1 MKDKRVLSF
10 PKDGDFYESAAY
22 AKMDEGDLTGAL
34 SLFRYLL
41 SLKPNNAMIH
51 VQMADV
57 YTAMELYDEAIACL
71 YLAEGGRSVAARK
84 EARTRLVENLMYS
97 ERMEGANYYLT
108 HMDAEK
114 DPPQYSED
122 FMAFMEGQANRF
134 NPYRT
139 VYPYELADYSH
150 ILENAR
156 HLASLN
162 FRSEADKN
170 LSSIPFGAKE
180 YPTALAK
187 RSLLRTQGD
196 EESLWYE
203 TEQAE
208 AFAREALSY
217 EKDNVTY
224 LYALYR
230 ALCVNGKEE
239 FSEVR
244 SRLKLATPK
253 DEEEL
258 QYLMDVFCAKE
269 GGDEFLLSVTERF
282 LDLHPYDVPF
292 LTLHAVC
299 AYNVG
304 NTQVSEES
312 LATLRVLSPWHP
324 LADALQKRINED
336 RRAEEKGKPRRKEA
350 FPHVYYLTQNI
361 AKEYYEGRWREFT
374 KMGKEERA
382 RFVAS
387 KAFLP
392 TVAWC
397 FFPVEGYETAKW
409 KTVSLLAELKTKEA
423 SAFLSSVLMH
433 PAVPIEV
440 KGYAVHRIL
449 EEGVRLNTGIVVQY
463 VYRKLKLHP
472 LETEAAN
479 LPALKSAYARAV
491 SLLCVVEDGEKLCD
505 KLASAA
511 DTLYYG
517 MQMKG
522 KLKRL
527 TEFSEDALAAVLFSR
542 GEFMPGVGAKELAR
556 MFNTDA
562 DEIREIW
569 EECCETD

>member
-1 MKDKRVLSF
+1 MKDKRVLTF
-10 PKDGDFYESAAY
+10 PKDSDFYEDAAY
-22 AKMDEGDLTGAL
+22 AKMDEGDLLGAL
-34 SLFRYLL
+34 SLFRYVQT
-41 SLKPNNAMIH
+41 LKPNNAMIH

-57 YTAMELYDEAIACL
+57 YTAMELYDEAVACL
-71 YLAEGGRSVAARK
+71 YLAEGGRSVQARK
-84 EARTRLVENLMYS
+84 ESRVRLVENLMYS

-108 HMDAEK
+108 HMDMEK

-122 FMAFMEGQANRF
+122 FMAFMESQANRF

-156 HLASLN
+156 HLAGLGL
-162 FRSEADKN
+162 RSEADKN
-170 LSSIPFGAKE
+170 LATIPFGAKE
-180 YPTALAK
+180 YATALAK
-187 RSLLRTQGD
+187 RSLIRTQGED
-196 EESLWYE
+196 ESLWYE

-208 AFAREALSY
+208 EFARQALSY
-217 EKDNVTY
+217 NKESVTF

-239 FSEVR
+239 YAEVR
-244 SRLKLATPK
+244 ARLKTVNPV

-269 GGDEFLLSVTERF
+269 GGDAFLFTVTERF
-282 LDLHPYDVPF
+282 LQLHPYDVPF
-292 LTLHAVC
+292 LTLHAIC
-299 AYNVG
+299 AYNAG
-304 NTQVSEES
+304 DTQTAEET

-324 LADALQKRINED
+324 IADALGKRIKED
-336 RRAEEKGKPRRKEA
+336 RRMEEKGKVKRKDA
-350 FPHVYYLTQNI
+350 FPHVYYLTESV
-361 AKEYYEGRWREFT
+361 AKEYFEGRWRDFS

-387 KAFLP
+387 KVFLP
-392 TVAWC
+392 TVAWA
-397 FFPVEGYETAKW
+397 FFPVEGYDKVKW
-409 KTVSLLAELKTKEA
+409 KTVSLIAELKTKEA
-423 SAFLSSVLMH
+423 LAFLSSVLMH
-433 PAVPIEV
+433 PGLPIEL
-440 KGYAVHRIL
+440 KGYTVHRML
-449 EEGVRLNTGIVVQY
+449 EEGTRVNTGIVVQY

-479 LPALKSAYARAV
+479 LPALRSAYARAV

-511 DTLYYG
+511 DTIYYT

-522 KLKRL
+522 KIKRL
-527 TEFSEDALAAVLFSR
+527 SEYSEDALAAVLFSR
-542 GEFMPGVGAKELAR
+542 GDFMPDVGARELGR
-556 MFNTDA
+556 MFNVEP